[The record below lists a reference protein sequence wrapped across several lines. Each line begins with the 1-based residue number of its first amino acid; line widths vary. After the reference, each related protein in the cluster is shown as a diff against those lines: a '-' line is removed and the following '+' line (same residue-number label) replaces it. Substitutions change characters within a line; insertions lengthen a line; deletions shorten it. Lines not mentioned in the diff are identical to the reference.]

1 MAAIV
6 QVNQTSKSCLPDSD
20 LHSIPCKINHD
31 GAANVSGFFVP
42 YLEKSDVDSK
52 VGQQENESTRSN
64 TIFYLNFLFY
74 HLVTYIATMNFYRHG
89 GFIPRTSI
97 AWSRG
102 LHS

>member
-6 QVNQTSKSCLPDSD
+6 QVNQTSKSKSLPDSD

-52 VGQQENESTRSN
+52 VRQEENESTRSN
-64 TIFYLNFLFY
+64 TIIN
-74 HLVTYIATMNFYRHG
+74 
-89 GFIPRTSI
+89 
-97 AWSRG
+97 
-102 LHS
+102 

>member
-52 VGQQENESTRSN
+52 VRQEENESTRS
-64 TIFYLNFLFY
+64 IQLL
-74 HLVTYIATMNFYRHG
+74 I
-89 GFIPRTSI
+89 
-97 AWSRG
+97 
-102 LHS
+102 